1 MGVSKRMVAGLLGA
15 GRLSFGMAL
24 LISPAPTLRLLWP
37 DDEASQRIAS
47 EMGRALGLREV
58 ALGLG
63 ILRAV
68 IRDVSP
74 KSWLL
79 ASAAVD
85 TADVTLTLTN
95 SFSLLRRG
103 RLVIYVAGPL
113 TIPLEYYLAYH
124 LDK

>member
-1 MGVSKRMVAGLLGA
+1 MEVSKRMVAGLLGA

-24 LISPAPTLRLLWP
+24 LFSPAPTLRFFWP
-37 DDEASQRIAS
+37 DDDASQRIAW
-47 EMGRALGLREV
+47 ELGRALGLREV

-63 ILRAV
+63 ILGSL
-68 IRDVSP
+68 IRDDSP

-95 SFSLLRRG
+95 SFSFLRRG
-103 RLVIYVAGPL
+103 RLVTYVAGPL
-113 TIPLEYYLAYH
+113 TVPLEYYLAFN

>member
-1 MGVSKRMVAGLLGA
+1 MVAGLLGA

-113 TIPLEYYLAYH
+113 TIPLEYYLAYN